1 MAVKAR
7 ALIYRRADGERW
19 QYLVHPIFGVMDFV
33 CSEWCILKNDELRHF
48 IGRQA
53 LNATTKRYHQTQA
66 LMGATRLASG
76 KYAAIIS
83 SSSVRV

>member
-1 MAVKAR
+1 MHSFTRGLTGRGGKYWA
-7 ALIYRRADGERW
+7 
-19 QYLVHPIFGVMDFV
+19 HPIFGVMNFV

-76 KYAAIIS
+76 HFSAAS
-83 SSSVRV
+83 SRIVH

>member
-1 MAVKAR
+1 MA
-7 ALIYRRADGERW
+7 
-19 QYLVHPIFGVMDFV
+19 

-48 IGRQA
+48 IGQQA
-53 LNATTKRYHQTQA
+53 LNVTTKRYHQTQA
-66 LMGATRLASG
+66 LMGATRPASG